1 MLYTRRDLGK
11 LALAAPF
18 AGALKGA
25 PMIDSVI
32 DGIQF
37 GAITYSFNRLSP
49 DEIIQAFVAVGL
61 GEVELMSNHCEAA
74 AGAPAAGRGGFGGG
88 GGRAAANAAPG
99 AAPAPAMVATPAV
112 TPAGAAPADAGAGRG
127 QGRGG
132 GRAPLTPEQQA
143 AQAEAQKKLAD
154 WRASANAA
162 TWAAVRKKFNDAGI
176 AIGILCANMGIATT
190 DDMIDYNFA
199 MAKGIGAKAIS
210 TSTTVEMSKR
220 LAAFGEKHQ
229 MRIGYHCHDA
239 VTDPNQVATPE
250 SFEAVFSYGK
260 WNWANMDIGHYT
272 AGGND
277 PVAFIAKYHDR
288 ITNLHVKDMKRMTP
302 DNRREIYTQFGE
314 GDTNMKGVMDLLR
327 KGRYDFP
334 ANIEMEAPLVGPD
347 GDAVAEMKKCF
358 AYCKSLLA

>member
-1 MLYTRRDLGK
+1 MT
-11 LALAAPF
+11 
-18 AGALKGA
+18 
-25 PMIDSVI
+25 
-32 DGIQF
+32 
-37 GAITYSFNRLSP
+37 P
-49 DEIIQAFVAVGL
+49 DQIIQAFTDVGL
-61 GEVELMSNHCEAA
+61 GEVELMANHCEAT
-74 AGAPAAGRGGFGGG
+74 AGAPAAPGRGGGG
-88 GGRAAANAAPG
+88 GGRAAA
-99 AAPAPAMVATPAV
+99 
-112 TPAGAAPADAGAGRG
+112 PAGAAPSAASAGAAPGGGGGGGG

-162 TWAAVRKKFNDAGI
+162 TWAAVKKKFNDAGI
-176 AIGILCANMGIATT
+176 AIGILCANMNINMA
-190 DDMIDYNFA
+190 DNMIDYNFA

-239 VTDPNQVATPE
+239 VTDPNQVATLE
-250 SFEAVFSYGK
+250 SFEEVFANGK

-277 PVAFIAKYHDR
+277 PVAFIEKYHDR

-314 GDTNMKGVMDLLR
+314 GDTNMKGVMDLLK
-327 KGRYDFP
+327 KGHYDFP
-334 ANIEMEAPLVGPD
+334 ANIEMEAPLVPPG
-347 GDAVAEMKKCF
+347 GDPVAEMKKCF